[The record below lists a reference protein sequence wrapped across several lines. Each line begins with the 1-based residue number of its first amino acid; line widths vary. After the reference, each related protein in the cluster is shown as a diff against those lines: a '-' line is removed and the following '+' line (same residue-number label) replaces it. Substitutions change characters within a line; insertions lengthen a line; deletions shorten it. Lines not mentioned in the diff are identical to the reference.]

1 MSEFESLMFS
11 FGLAGCFISMIFYII
26 FGQVT
31 VKRLRKNSETKNIL
45 GIEYASGWDIINV
58 AQALSI
64 PRSWRRKLETSP
76 LSALYANS
84 EILYKHTTKID
95 RVLAAI
101 FYWLLTLSGTIMIL
115 LVIFDAL
122 SLFD

>member
-31 VKRLRKNSETKNIL
+31 VKRLRKNHETKNIL

-84 EILYKHTTKID
+84 EILYKHTTKVD
-95 RVLAAI
+95 RVLAAT

>member
-1 MSEFESLMFS
+1 MSEIESLMFS
-11 FGLAGCFISMIFYII
+11 LGLAGCFISMIFYII

-31 VKRLRKNSETKNIL
+31 VKRLRKNNETKNIL
-45 GIEYASGWDIINV
+45 GLEYVSGWDIINV

-84 EILYKHTTKID
+84 ETLYKHTTKTD
-95 RVLAAI
+95 RVLAAM
-101 FYWLLTLSGTIMIL
+101 FYWLLTASGLIMIL
-115 LVIFDAL
+115 LVILDAL
-122 SLFD
+122 ALFK